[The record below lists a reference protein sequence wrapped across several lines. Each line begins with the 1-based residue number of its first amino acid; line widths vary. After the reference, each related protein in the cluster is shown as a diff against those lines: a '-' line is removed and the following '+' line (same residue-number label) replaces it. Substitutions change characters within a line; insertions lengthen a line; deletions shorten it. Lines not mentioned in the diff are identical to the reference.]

1 MEKTQKAL
9 RKLATL
15 PFIALIRF
23 YQVALSPFLGS
34 NCRFHPTCSQY
45 ALESIKTYGCIKG
58 VWLSS
63 RRILKC
69 HPFHPGGIDP
79 VPDIN
84 KNHKPD

>member
-9 RKLATL
+9 RKVVTL

-23 YQVALSPFLGS
+23 YQIAISPFLGS

-79 VPDIN
+79 VPD
-84 KNHKPD
+84 KHKTHKPD